1 MAAVARCWE
10 AVVRSRFVLMYLG
23 AVVAANLTTAWLGPW
38 MSVVNAFLFIGLD
51 LTARDYLHESWR
63 HRGLYSK
70 MGLLIGAGSLLSWF
84 LSRDA
89 GRIGY
94 ASFAAFAAAGGV
106 DALSYHW
113 LSERT
118 ERLITVNGSNAAAAL
133 VDSIAFPLLAFGWPP
148 LVGVMALQ
156 FAAKSLGG
164 LGWSLALRK
173 AWSR

>member
-1 MAAVARCWE
+1 
-10 AVVRSRFVLMYLG
+10 MYLG
-23 AVVAANLTTAWLGPW
+23 AIVAANLTTAWLGPW

-51 LTARDYLHESWR
+51 LAARDHLHESWR
-63 HRGLYSK
+63 HRGLFSR
-70 MGLLIGAGSLLSWF
+70 MLLLIGAGSLLSWF

-89 GRIGY
+89 GRVAY

-106 DALSYHW
+106 DALVYHY

-118 ERLITVNGSNAAAAL
+118 QRLLTVNGSNTAAAL
-133 VDSIAFPLLAFGWPP
+133 VDSIIFPTLAFGFP
-148 LVGVMALQ
+148 LQVGVMALQ